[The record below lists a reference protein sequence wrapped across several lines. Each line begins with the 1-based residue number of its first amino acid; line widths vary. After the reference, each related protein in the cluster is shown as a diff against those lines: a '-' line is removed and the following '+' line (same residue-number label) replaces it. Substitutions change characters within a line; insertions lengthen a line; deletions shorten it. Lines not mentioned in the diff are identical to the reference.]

1 MAQPIAPQAFGEAAA
16 AKWLQAAIS
25 PEGCLAD
32 VFSRAVKAAVQAD
45 LGSQTGAI
53 PLAVTAAIEPYKQ
66 AAENQDTV
74 IEGLQSR
81 LAAAETRLQA
91 YQKLEDD
98 LDTAFSWR
106 KCERD
111 TDSQEWLAAWRR
123 LFVDK
128 DWLANVAD
136 QMHDP
141 AMANAVAVCV
151 ANPQNPEAAKLKQ
164 AISMRNA
171 PKTSLKE
178 LCLSTHGGG
187 PDRFR
192 AFMSDKAASTDD
204 KVMAAVAKKALGF
217 FLLVENQYVSPA
229 TAKAT
234 SAAKISAQKAEM
246 MPLVFAAV
254 KAMKL
259 RAKKATARVDLEHVM
274 LQKGFQM
281 DWSLALSRLAA
292 CPFVMSSGPPLAPV
306 ASSGQG
312 PPGAPPVKR
321 LRGESATSGS
331 VLTSQPQHAGKGVPQ
346 PPQPAGGK
354 GGAAKKRET
363 KEVVA
368 AMVTEFTG
376 MMGRQQPAA
385 IQSVI
390 DAKLQGPPEAKAAM
404 RSIMGTYC
412 RHCLLNSKAVVQ
424 HSRAQCMA
432 MGNLPATPCPKCIQ
446 KFGRVE
452 YHWVEKCGA

>member
-1 MAQPIAPQAFGEAAA
+1 MASSSRCLVVLFVGVSIAAVGFSQLPPLRACSRRWLKPCLRALPGPVHHRSASSTMAQPIAPEAFGEEAA

-45 LGSQTGAI
+45 LDSQTGAI

-217 FLLVENQYVSPA
+217 FCW
-229 TAKAT
+229 
-234 SAAKISAQKAEM
+234 
-246 MPLVFAAV
+246 
-254 KAMKL
+254 
-259 RAKKATARVDLEHVM
+259 R
-274 LQKGFQM
+274 
-281 DWSLALSRLAA
+281 
-292 CPFVMSSGPPLAPV
+292 
-306 ASSGQG
+306 
-312 PPGAPPVKR
+312 
-321 LRGESATSGS
+321 
-331 VLTSQPQHAGKGVPQ
+331 
-346 PPQPAGGK
+346 
-354 GGAAKKRET
+354 
-363 KEVVA
+363 
-368 AMVTEFTG
+368 
-376 MMGRQQPAA
+376 
-385 IQSVI
+385 
-390 DAKLQGPPEAKAAM
+390 
-404 RSIMGTYC
+404 TYT
-412 RHCLLNSKAVVQ
+412 R
-424 HSRAQCMA
+424 
-432 MGNLPATPCPKCIQ
+432 
-446 KFGRVE
+446 
-452 YHWVEKCGA
+452 